1 MIVIWKSEFAGDAD
15 CRGGA
20 IFADYSKNLYIVNN
34 SFIPH
39 SYLFS
44 NIYGVH
50 LVMVENSL
58 VYGNRFVSSIKY
70 YPSAAKDF
78 WAITG
83 SHIVDWMKMETVS

>member
-1 MIVIWKSEFAGDAD
+1 MIKCSYGIRITNLLLSTAFSKEIYIVIWKSEFAGDAG

-34 SFIPH
+34 SFVPR

-50 LVMVENSL
+50 LVMVEDSL
-58 VYGNRFVSSIKY
+58 VLRQ
-70 YPSAAKDF
+70 
-78 WAITG
+78 
-83 SHIVDWMKMETVS
+83 